1 MLAGMGAIGTLCAAR
16 QCGQSAFLK
25 GILQIFDQ
33 IKSAYTLE
41 PRSLALNASAKGILT
56 RVHEETHVTMF
67 SAAFPVVCWL
77 GFRFGLGLGLWY
89 GHHRQ

>member
-1 MLAGMGAIGTLCAAR
+1 MGAIGTLCTAR

-25 GILQIFDQ
+25 GILQIFNQ
-33 IKSAYTLE
+33 IKCAYNLE
-41 PRSLALNASAKGILT
+41 PRGLALNASTKGILT
-56 RVHEETHVTMF
+56 LVHEETRVTTF

-77 GFRFGLGLGLWY
+77 GFGFGLGLGLWY